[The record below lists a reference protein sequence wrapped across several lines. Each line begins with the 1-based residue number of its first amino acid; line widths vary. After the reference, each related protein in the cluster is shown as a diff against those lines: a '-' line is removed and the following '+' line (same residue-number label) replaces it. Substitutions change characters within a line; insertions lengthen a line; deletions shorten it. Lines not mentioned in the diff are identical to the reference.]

1 MHSAIRLLKMRE
13 KLAKEEE
20 KEFNVGSQDK
30 KFKSE
35 KSSQEGEVEN
45 SSEDSRMRTTHP
57 KSLTLHKQS
66 NSEAQAQNT
75 PLADP
80 SIGN

>member
-1 MHSAIRLLKMRE
+1 MRE
-13 KLAKEEE
+13 KFEKEEE

-35 KSSQEGEVEN
+35 KSSQEGEDEN

-57 KSLTLHKQS
+57 K
-66 NSEAQAQNT
+66 
-75 PLADP
+75 
-80 SIGN
+80 